1 MNSNVNVK
9 AAKSK
14 PFRIT
19 DSMGIALVI
28 AVLIVAS
35 VIVFGP
41 SFVSQ
46 ENIFTLLRNC
56 SVTILVGF
64 AQMIVIGGGGL
75 NVSVGGIGGLSAVL
89 VGAFIQR
96 VGIPWELAI
105 IMGVAIGAVAGALN
119 GFVITRLGGTSE
131 ISWLVTLATMSIFT
145 GINLTI
151 VKTRQFFDLPEGYN
165 WIGSYNIFGW
175 IPLMIIIS
183 IVFAA
188 VLWWMFKYNSF
199 GRQILAVGSN
209 PKAAQLSGINVRKV
223 IFIKHI
229 ISAFIAS
236 CAGILVSTRIGAINA
251 DIGQDWMLFSFAAP
265 LIGGTRMEGGRVN
278 IIGAFLGGL
287 LLILVQNIV
296 VHLGLQDVYITELI
310 QGSIIFIAV
319 TLDRVRMVNEER
331 RERLERAR
339 I

>member
-1 MNSNVNVK
+1 
-9 AAKSK
+9 
-14 PFRIT
+14 
-19 DSMGIALVI
+19 MGIALVI
-28 AVLIVAS
+28 IILIVVA
-35 VIVFGP
+35 IIIFGP
-41 SFVSQ
+41 GFVSQ
-46 ENIFTLLRNC
+46 ENVFTLLRNC

-64 AQMIVIGGGGL
+64 AQMVVIGGGGL

-96 VGIPWELAI
+96 AGIPWEFAI
-105 IMGVAIGAVAGALN
+105 LIGIMIGALAGALN
-119 GFVITRLGGTSE
+119 GLIITRLGGKSE

-151 VKTRQFFDLPEGYN
+151 VKTKQFFDLPEGYN
-165 WIGSYNIFGW
+165 WIGAYNIFGW
-175 IPLMIIIS
+175 IPLMIVIS
-183 IVFAA
+183 VLFAI
-188 VLWWMFKYNSF
+188 VLWWLFKYNSF
-199 GRQILAVGSN
+199 GRQILAVRSN
-209 PKAAQLSGINVRKV
+209 PKAAQLSGINVNKV

-229 ISAFIAS
+229 ISAVIAS

-278 IIGAFLGGL
+278 ITGAFLGGL

-310 QGSIIFIAV
+310 QGIIIFIAV
-319 TLDRVRMVNEER
+319 GLDRVRMLNEER